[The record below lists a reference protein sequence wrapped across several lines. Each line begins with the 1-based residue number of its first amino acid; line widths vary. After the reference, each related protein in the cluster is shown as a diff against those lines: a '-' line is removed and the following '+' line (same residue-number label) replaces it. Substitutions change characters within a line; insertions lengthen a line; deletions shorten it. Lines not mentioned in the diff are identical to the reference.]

1 MPAGKV
7 DIENKQNKQENIK
20 KKMKKAQN
28 TQQLKRPTR
37 TESKSF
43 ANKIAAVAKRFS
55 AKKVF
60 LKISQN

>member
-1 MPAGKV
+1 
-7 DIENKQNKQENIK
+7 
-20 KKMKKAQN
+20 MKKAQN

-60 LKISQN
+60 LKILQN